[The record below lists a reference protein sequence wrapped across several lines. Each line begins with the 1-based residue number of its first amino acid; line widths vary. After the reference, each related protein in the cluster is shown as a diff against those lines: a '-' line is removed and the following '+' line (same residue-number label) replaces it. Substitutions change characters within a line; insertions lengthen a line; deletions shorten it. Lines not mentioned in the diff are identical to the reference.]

1 MRAVDIIAKKRDG
14 HQLTSEEILF
24 FIQSYTQGHIPDYQ
38 AAAWCMAVL
47 LRGMTQ
53 REATDLTLAMA
64 RSGEMLDLHPVAP
77 FVVDKHSTGGV
88 GDKTTLVVAPLVAN
102 QALPVGKMSG
112 RGLSFSGGTIDK
124 LESIQG
130 FNVTLDRKQFMHCLL
145 YTSPS
150 PRDRQRSRMPSSA

>member
-1 MRAVDIIAKKRDG
+1 MTAKLTEDQPKMQTLQDSRVSRLGSLAQAGRPNPNKEVSGASCRDG
-14 HQLTSEEILF
+14 HQLTSEEIQF

-47 LRGMTQ
+47 LRCMTQ

-102 QALPVGKMSG
+102 WSLRLWLPT
-112 RGLSFSGGTIDK
+112 R
-124 LESIQG
+124 
-130 FNVTLDRKQFMHCLL
+130 HCL
-145 YTSPS
+145 
-150 PRDRQRSRMPSSA
+150 SAR